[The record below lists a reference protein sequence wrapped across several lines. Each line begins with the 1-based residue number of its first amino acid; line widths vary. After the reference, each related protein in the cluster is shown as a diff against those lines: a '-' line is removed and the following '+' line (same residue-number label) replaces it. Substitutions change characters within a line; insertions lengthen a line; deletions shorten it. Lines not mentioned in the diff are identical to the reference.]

1 MAELTRTFGG
11 QERVTPGEEV
21 TGRDPRRLLNTGYV
35 LIWVPLLYTC
45 GMHTSLYI
53 YHMSIK
59 RFKNKFK
66 KLKYKL

>member
-1 MAELTRTFGG
+1 MPELTRTCRG
-11 QERVTPGEEV
+11 QERVTPGDEV
-21 TGRDPRRLLNTGYV
+21 TGRDPRRLLV
-35 LIWVPLLYTC
+35 IFCLLIWVPLLYTR

-59 RFKNKFK
+59 RFKKKIK